1 MKVINLLVV
10 VTHFWAPNKHV
21 KNKKR
26 KYKKLKKILKKIRN
40 ISVRRT
46 WRMPRNFQRLVE
58 EDQNTQD

>member
-1 MKVINLLVV
+1 
-10 VTHFWAPNKHV
+10 V